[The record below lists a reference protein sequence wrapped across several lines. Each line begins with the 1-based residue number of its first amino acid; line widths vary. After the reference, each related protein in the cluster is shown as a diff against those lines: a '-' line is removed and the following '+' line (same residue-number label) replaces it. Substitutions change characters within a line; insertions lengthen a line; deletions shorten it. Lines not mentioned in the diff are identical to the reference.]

1 MHILSKTHYS
11 VILPRVCSSCGA
23 PLTAENLGALIPEDD
38 DGDKAYCEKCK
49 LKAVDDYSDWKEV
62 QKLR

>member
-1 MHILSKTHYS
+1 MM
-11 VILPRVCSSCGA
+11 LPRVCSSCGA